1 MNWADLTWP
10 EIQQL
15 APDTPVVFPVAAI
28 EQHGHHL
35 PVATD
40 SMLLGEVIRR
50 LTISSGSQVL
60 FARCSGWAIRI
71 ITWISRGHCQPGP
84 EPTWT

>member
-10 EIQQL
+10 EIQKL

-35 PVATD
+35 
-40 SMLLGEVIRR
+40 
-50 LTISSGSQVL
+50 
-60 FARCSGWAIRI
+60 
-71 ITWISRGHCQPGP
+71 
-84 EPTWT
+84 